1 MKRSTGTVVVLKSP
15 IFTPRLV
22 REPYSFLDLP
32 RSGRVK
38 QSSVLSGGTY
48 ETRRCLECHR
58 TFLVVDF
65 LPWRLRG
72 YCSEDHLLMNHSL
85 EAPDD
90 NTP

>member
-1 MKRSTGTVVVLKSP
+1 MKPSIGTGGVLKSP
-15 IFTPRLV
+15 IFDHRLV
-22 REPYSFLDLP
+22 REAYSFSDLP
-32 RSGRVK
+32 RSEGVD

-65 LPWRLRG
+65 LSWRLRG